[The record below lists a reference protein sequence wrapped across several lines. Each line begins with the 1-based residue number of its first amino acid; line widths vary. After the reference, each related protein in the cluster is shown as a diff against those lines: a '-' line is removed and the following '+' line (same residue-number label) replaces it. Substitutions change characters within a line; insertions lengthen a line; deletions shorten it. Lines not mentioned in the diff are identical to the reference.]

1 MNSAHQLK
9 LFEQRLPKKPYYSD
23 DLSNGLSIIAAKK
36 AVKSRYIQH
45 NGPTHKYWIVFD
57 VDRFDATMCWDDL
70 GAPAP
75 NIVATNRENG
85 HAHLI
90 YGLEI
95 PVRTAPDASSKAL
108 RYAAAIEASLRTKL
122 GADEGYAGLI
132 CKNPLNPHWLVS
144 TWEPN
149 LYTLDWLADYLDLS
163 AYNGRG
169 RLPSNGLGRNCN
181 LFDYLS
187 KWAYKAIRQG
197 YPEYERWLEAV
208 LTRADAYN
216 NKEFTSPLPLSE
228 VKATA
233 KSIAKFTHKNFSA
246 AGFSVWQASQGAKGG
261 RKSKGGGSPLGTN
274 KVNWELWEAVHSLKY
289 KGYSHAVIADDLKI
303 SASTVSKYSQILK

>member
-1 MNSAHQLK
+1 MNAAHQLT

-45 NGPTHKYWIVFD
+45 NGPTHKHWLVFD

-95 PVRTAPDASSKAL
+95 PVRTAPDGSSKAL
-108 RYAAAIEASLRTKL
+108 RYAAAVEAALRAKL
-122 GADEGYAGLI
+122 GADEGYTGLI

-163 AYNGRG
+163 AYSGSK
-169 RLPSNGLGRNCN
+169 RLLGNGLGRNCN

-187 KWAYKAIRQG
+187 KWAFKAIRQG
-197 YPEYERWLEAV
+197 YPQYDRWLEAV
-208 LTRADAYN
+208 LTRAQAYN

-233 KSIAKFTHKNFSA
+233 KSVAKFTHKNFSA
-246 AGFSVWQASQGAKGG
+246 AGFSAWQARQGAKGG
-261 RKSKGGGSPLGTN
+261 RKSKGGGRPLISGDKATLIPM
-274 KVNWELWEAVHSLKY
+274 VLKMKS
-289 KGYSHAVIADDLKI
+289 KGYSNRMIAEDLKI
-303 SASTVSKYSQILK
+303 SASTVSLYLKHEI